1 MVVMD
6 GNEYLTLFHTNQ
18 LIKLVKDPTKRNQGK
33 VQRILQIIKS
43 KLTKSNYLKLYSTLG
58 SNAAKVYD
66 IVKLNKISKGNSV
79 DQPMLTPVTFNIGN
93 QLTNWQNSH
102 LGNNYLL

>member
-1 MVVMD
+1 MD

-33 VQRILQIIKS
+33 VQRMLQIIKS
-43 KLTKSNYLKLYSTLG
+43 KLTKSNYLKLYPTG
-58 SNAAKVYD
+58 SNTAKVYD
-66 IVKLNKISKGNSV
+66 IVKLHKISKGNSV
-79 DQPMLTPVTFNIGN
+79 DQPMLTPVTFNICN

>member
-1 MVVMD
+1 MD
-6 GNEYLTLFHTNQ
+6 GNKYLTLFHTNQ
-18 LIKLVKDPTKRNQGK
+18 LIKLVKDPPKHNQGK
-33 VQRILQIIKS
+33 VQRMLQIIKF
-43 KLTKSNYLKLYSTLG
+43 KLTKCNYLQLYPAG
-58 SNAAKVYD
+58 SNTAKVYD
-66 IVKLNKISKGNSV
+66 IVKLHKISKGNSV

>member
-58 SNAAKVYD
+58 SNTAKVYD
-66 IVKLNKISKGNSV
+66 IVKLHKISKGNSV

>member
-1 MVVMD
+1 MD
-6 GNEYLTLFHTNQ
+6 GNKYLTLFHTNQ
-18 LIKLVKDPTKRNQGK
+18 LIKLVKDPTKRNRGK
-33 VQRILQIIKS
+33 VQRMLQIIKS
-43 KLTKSNYLKLYSTLG
+43 KLTKSNYLKLYPAG
-58 SNAAKVYD
+58 SNTAKVYD
-66 IVKLNKISKGNSV
+66 IVKLHKISKGNSV